1 MKDTILLKTISTL
14 VFTLLISTT
23 IFGQQSKPI
32 NYLGTKNTI
41 MFDNVA
47 YHLAWS
53 AHPSGNYYKQEYLK
67 QDDKIEKFKRLIIVE
82 ALTGMTKINDVVA
95 AKVADLKKMKE
106 TNPIVNYEIFEKNGE
121 VILDFLVS
129 ANTPD
134 GKYLSIVERNV
145 YRYKSIT
152 EKNGQNCV
160 LLFALSDRAYG
171 KDGNNFILKLK
182 AHRVG
187 LINLVGKFQLP
198 EITINK

>member
-1 MKDTILLKTISTL
+1 M
-14 VFTLLISTT
+14 FTLLISLAG
-23 IFGQQSKPI
+23 FGQQAKPI

-47 YHLAWS
+47 YHLVWS

-67 QDDKIEKFKRLIIVE
+67 QNDKIEKFKRLIIVE

-152 EKNGQNCV
+152 EKNGQNYV
-160 LLFALSDRAYG
+160 LLFAVSDRAYV
-171 KDGNNFILKLK
+171 KDANNFILKLK
-182 AHRVG
+182 AHRVE

-198 EITINK
+198 ERTINK